1 MMEKEQINGIPDML
15 MKTNKKYEI
24 FEVGIER
31 CKRSYRTNRGKRLL
45 EGIHNKEIVIKETL
59 NHESLPNIPTDL
71 YGDREAR
78 EKIASIIADCSR

>member
-1 MMEKEQINGIPDML
+1 M
-15 MKTNKKYEI
+15 
-24 FEVGIER
+24 
-31 CKRSYRTNRGKRLL
+31 

-59 NHESLPNIPTDL
+59 NLESLPNIPTDL